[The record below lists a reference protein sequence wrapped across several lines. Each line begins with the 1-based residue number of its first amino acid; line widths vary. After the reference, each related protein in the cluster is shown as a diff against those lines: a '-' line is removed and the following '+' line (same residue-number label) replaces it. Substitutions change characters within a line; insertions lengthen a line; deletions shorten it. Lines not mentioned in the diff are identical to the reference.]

1 MTGTPEGGRGEE
13 EVMDMETVKFG
24 LLLTIIPFTVIFLII
39 TIWWA
44 IVDMSA
50 RKLPGTQRA
59 IWTLLVL
66 LLPPLG
72 AFLYRLANRGQS
84 IHNLRFQ
91 QG

>member
-1 MTGTPEGGRGEE
+1 
-13 EVMDMETVKFG
+13 
-24 LLLTIIPFTVIFLII
+24 
-39 TIWWA
+39 
-44 IVDMSA
+44 MSA

-84 IHNLRFQ
+84 LHNLTFQ